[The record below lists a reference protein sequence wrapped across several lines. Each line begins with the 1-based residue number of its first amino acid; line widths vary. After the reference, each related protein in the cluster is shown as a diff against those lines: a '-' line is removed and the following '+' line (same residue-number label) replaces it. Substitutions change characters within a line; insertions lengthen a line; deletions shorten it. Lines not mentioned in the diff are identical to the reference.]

1 MAPNLPQSTL
11 DLIHDMIVDGK
22 LSLSQMAANAGCSK
36 PTIIAIRSNLRMFGS
51 VRAPPVKSG
60 RPRRLTTAMMDA
72 LCDHLLEKPGL
83 YLPEMQVFLLDEFSL
98 HVSTSTISNALHR
111 KGWSKKIARQKAKE
125 RNADL
130 RDEYFHDIA
139 EFRSYQLIFVDESGC
154 DKRIGFRR
162 TGWSPLGITPV
173 QVSKFHRD
181 QRYQILPA
189 YTQDGILL
197 SRVFQGSTD
206 GLWFEDFI
214 EELLQHCQPYP
225 AAKSII
231 VMDNAS
237 IHRSGRIQ
245 DMCLKVGVK
254 LIYLPPYSPDLNPIE
269 EFFAELK
276 GFIRQHWQTYE
287 DNRDQG
293 FASFLEWCVDKVGAK
308 EQSAR
313 GHFRH
318 AGLTIEEP

>member
-1 MAPNLPQSTL
+1 MAPNLADAQHNQ
-11 DLIHDMIVDGK
+11 IRDMIQGGFKNDAI
-22 LSLSQMAANAGCSK
+22 AATAQCS
-36 PTIIAIRSNLRMFGS
+36 IRAVQRIRSKLRCFGTT
-51 VRAPPVKSG
+51 RAPANGTG
-60 RPRRLTTAMMDA
+60 RRRTITPPMLKTLLEHLVEKPDLYQDEMAVYLFDELDA
-72 LCDHLLEKPGL
+72 L
-83 YLPEMQVFLLDEFSL
+83 VT
-98 HVSTSTISNALHR
+98 TSCISRALAAADWSR
-111 KGWSKKIARQKAKE
+111 KVARRIAKE

-130 RDEYFHDIA
+130 RDHYLHKLSA
-139 EFRSYQLIFVDESGC
+139 FRSYQLVYVDESGC
-154 DKRIGFRR
+154 DSRIGFRR
-162 TGWSPLGITPV
+162 SGWSPLGTTPV
-173 QVSKFHRD
+173 QVAQFHRD
-181 QRYQILPA
+181 RRYQILPA
-189 YTQDGILL
+189 YSQDGVELVRIYP
-197 SRVFQGSTD
+197 GSTD
-206 GLWFEDFI
+206 SIIFEDYI
-214 EELLQHCQPYP
+214 EQLLQHCGRRP
-225 AAKSII
+225 APKSVL

-245 DMCLKVGVK
+245 DMCLKVVVK